1 VTAPAQLT
9 SVDLGDL
16 LLEVEAGVARITL
29 NRPQAANAITA
40 GQRNQIIDW
49 IEAANE
55 DAFIRCIV
63 LGANGKHFCTGADLR
78 QEGAAPPRPEGAPE
92 KMVGDRRRVMLQG
105 AIRLVSSILD
115 SEKPVIAAVQG
126 TAAGIGCHIAFA
138 CDLVIASDAAKFIEV
153 FARRGLT
160 ADGLGTWLL
169 PRLIGLQRAR
179 ELILLAED
187 VTPQRAADIGL
198 ITRCVPVDEFDATVA
213 DLAARLANGPTK
225 AHGVNKWLL
234 NRSFDMDRST
244 LAQAESWI
252 VDIMSNTVDAGEGV
266 ASFVER
272 REPRYRGF

>member
-1 VTAPAQLT
+1 
-9 SVDLGDL
+9 VDLGDL
-16 LLEVEAGVARITL
+16 TLDVTDGIARMTL

-40 GQRNQIIDW
+40 TQRNQIIDW
-49 IEAANE
+49 LEAANG
-55 DAFIRCIV
+55 DPAVRCIV
-63 LGANGKHFCTGADLR
+63 LGATGRHFCTGADLR
-78 QEGAAPPRPEGAPE
+78 QEGPPVEKPAGVPD
-92 KMVGDRRRVMLQG
+92 KMVGDVRRTMLRG
-105 AIRLVSSILD
+105 AIRLISTILD
-115 SEKPVIAAVQG
+115 CEKPVIAVVQG

-138 CDLVIASDAAKFIEV
+138 CDLVIASEDAKFIEV

-187 VTPQRAADIGL
+187 VSATRAADIGL
-198 ITRCVPVDEFDATVA
+198 ITRVVPAA
-213 DLAARLANGPTK
+213 DLAATVDDLATRLATGPTK

-252 VDIMSNTVDAGEGV
+252 VDVMSHTEDSGEGV
-266 ASFVER
+266 AAFVGR
-272 REPRYRGF
+272 REPQFKGY

>member
-1 VTAPAQLT
+1 MSDNDEIMFA
-9 SVDLGDL
+9 
-16 LLEVEAGVARITL
+16 VEDGILWVTL
-29 NRPQAANAITA
+29 NRPEMGNAVTQE
-40 GQRNQIIDW
+40 QRVQLAEW
-49 IEAANE
+49 IERANE
-55 DAFIRCIV
+55 DHSIRCVVI
-63 LGANGKHFCTGADLR
+63 GATGRFFCTGADLR
-78 QEGAAPPRPEGAPE
+78 TQRATVELPEGQPE
-92 KMVGDRRRVMLQG
+92 RVVGDTRRMMTRG
-105 AIRLVSSILD
+105 AISTVSSILD
-115 SEKPVIAAVQG
+115 CEKPVIAAVQG

-169 PRLIGLQRAR
+169 PRLVGLQRAR

-198 ITRCVPVDEFDATVA
+198 ITRCVPADEFDATIA

-244 LAQAESWI
+244 LAQ
-252 VDIMSNTVDAGEGV
+252 
-266 ASFVER
+266 
-272 REPRYRGF
+272 

>member
-16 LLEVEAGVARITL
+16 LLEVEGGVARITL
-29 NRPQAANAITA
+29 NRPQAANSITA
-40 GQRNQIIDW
+40 TQRNQIIDW
-49 IEAANE
+49 IEAAND

-78 QEGAAPPRPEGAPE
+78 QEGAKPPRPEGAPE
-92 KMVGDRRRVMLQG
+92 QLVGDRRRVMLQG

-138 CDLVIASDAAKFIEV
+138 CDLVIASDSAKFIEV

-187 VTPQRAADIGL
+187 VSPQRAAEIGL
-198 ITRCVPVDEFDATVA
+198 ITRCVPADEFDATVA

-225 AHGVNKWLL
+225 AHTVNKWLL

-252 VDIMSNTVDAGEGV
+252 VDIMSNTHDAGEGV

>member
-1 VTAPAQLT
+1 MTAPAQLT

-16 LLEVEAGVARITL
+16 LLEVEGGVARITL

-40 GQRNQIIDW
+40 TQRNQIIDW
-49 IEAANE
+49 IEAAND

-78 QEGAAPPRPEGAPE
+78 QEGAKPLRPEGAPE
-92 KMVGDRRRVMLQG
+92 QLVGDRRRVMLQG
-105 AIRLVSSILD
+105 AIRLVSTILD

-187 VTPQRAADIGL
+187 VSPQRAAEIGL
-198 ITRCVPVDEFDATVA
+198 ITRCVAADDFDATVA

-225 AHGVNKWLL
+225 AHTVNKWLL

-252 VDIMSNTVDAGEGV
+252 VDIMSNTFDAGEGV

>member
-1 VTAPAQLT
+1 
-9 SVDLGDL
+9 
-16 LLEVEAGVARITL
+16 
-29 NRPQAANAITA
+29 
-40 GQRNQIIDW
+40 
-49 IEAANE
+49 
-55 DAFIRCIV
+55 
-63 LGANGKHFCTGADLR
+63 
-78 QEGAAPPRPEGAPE
+78 
-92 KMVGDRRRVMLQG
+92 
-105 AIRLVSSILD
+105 
-115 SEKPVIAAVQG
+115 
-126 TAAGIGCHIAFA
+126 
-138 CDLVIASDAAKFIEV
+138 VIASDAAKFIEV

>member
-1 VTAPAQLT
+1 MTAPAQLT

-16 LLEVEAGVARITL
+16 LLEVEGGVARITL

-78 QEGAAPPRPEGAPE
+78 QEGVQPPRPEGAPE

-169 PRLIGLQRAR
+169 PRLVGLQRAR
-179 ELILLAED
+179 
-187 VTPQRAADIGL
+187 
-198 ITRCVPVDEFDATVA
+198 
-213 DLAARLANGPTK
+213 
-225 AHGVNKWLL
+225 
-234 NRSFDMDRST
+234 S
-244 LAQAESWI
+244 
-252 VDIMSNTVDAGEGV
+252 
-266 ASFVER
+266 
-272 REPRYRGF
+272 

>member
-1 VTAPAQLT
+1 MTAPAQLA

-16 LLEVEAGVARITL
+16 LLEVEGGVARITL

-40 GQRNQIIDW
+40 TQRNQIIDW
-49 IEAANE
+49 LEAANE

-78 QEGAAPPRPEGAPE
+78 QEGAKPLRPDGAPDQL
-92 KMVGDRRRVMLQG
+92 VGDRRRVMLQG
-105 AIRLVSSILD
+105 AIRLVSAILD

-187 VTPQRAADIGL
+187 VSPQRAAEIGL
-198 ITRCVPVDEFDATVA
+198 ITRCVPAGEFDATVA
-213 DLAARLANGPTK
+213 DLAAKLANGPTK
-225 AHGVNKWLL
+225 AHTVNKWLL

-272 REPRYRGF
+272 REPHYRGF